1 MNDELK
7 KRTVLI
13 VEDEKSLKSHVMRS
27 ALNRLEKALR
37 ERGIRSM
44 RAASCEESL
53 PLLETEMDI
62 DCFLIY
68 SDMLPGREEQDH
80 TLGLLQQI
88 HARHNG
94 VPVFLLADRQ
104 STSEHLNMALMKDAN
119 EFAWIFE
126 DSAVFLA
133 GRVESAIA
141 RYRKA
146 LLPPLMKA
154 IWEYNEQNHEYSWA
168 APGHQGG
175 IGFTKSPSGKKF
187 YDFYGENL
195 FRTDTG
201 IERSSIGSLL
211 DHQGAFRESELLA
224 AEVFGADESYS
235 MVGGTSSA
243 NRTLFQACVT
253 EKDFVLCDR
262 NCHKSIEQG
271 LILTGASPV
280 YMVPT
285 RNRYGIIGPIPP
297 SELTLASLGKKLK
310 ESIFCRDSNA
320 PLAYSVVTNCT
331 YDGICYNAKRM
342 EELLTKAHLPR
353 IHFDEAWY
361 AYARFHEIY
370 KDHFAMRGLPDKT
383 GPAIYATHST
393 HKLLNALSQ
402 ASYIHVRHGS
412 HKIDFDRF
420 NQAYMIHST
429 TSPLYAICASNDIAT
444 GMMKESGPELIR
456 EVIAEAVDFRQAVA
470 RLEEEFSER
479 GEWFFRSWNPET
491 IHCSCSGK
499 SFPFAKAP
507 RELLISR
514 QSCWVLDPA
523 ENWHGFP
530 SLEENY
536 AMLDPIK
543 VSILSPGMG
552 SDGKFQDHG
561 IPAQLVSA
569 FLYREGIVPT
579 RTTDF
584 QLMFLFS
591 MGITKGKWG
600 TLLNTL
606 LKFKEFYDRNVPVST
621 VLPSLAKQ
629 YPHIYKNMKLQT
641 LSEKMFDF
649 ITANDPTGT
658 LNKAFSAL
666 PEQKLTPRKAYER
679 IVSNEVEFVPLDQ
692 LENRTGATAVIPY
705 PPGIPLLMSGESFG
719 SAGSAWIQY
728 LRVLEKWDRLFP
740 GFEHVTEG
748 VKVTDGKYAVLC
760 VK

>member
-1 MNDELK
+1 MNQELQSK
-7 KRTVLI
+7 KVLI
-13 VEDEKSLKSHVMRS
+13 IEDPESKISLAINSVIAKLMEELSFTELESERIFS
-27 ALNRLEKALR
+27 EEEALPVVTA
-37 ERGIRSM
+37 SM
-44 RAASCEESL
+44 
-53 PLLETEMDI
+53 DY
-62 DCFLIY
+62 DCFLV
-68 SDMLPGREEQDH
+68 STDMDFWKDEEH
-80 TLGLLQQI
+80 ITRKLLNRIRCRQPD
-88 HARHNG
+88 
-94 VPVFLLADRQ
+94 VPVFLLADREK
-104 STSEHLNMALMKDAN
+104 TSRKLNTCLMSLAD
-119 EFAWIFE
+119 EFVWILE
-126 DSAVFLA
+126 DSPRFIA
-133 GRVESAIA
+133 GRIESAIA
-141 RYRKA
+141 RYRNA
-146 LLPPLMKA
+146 LMPPLMKA
-154 IWEYNEQNHEYSWA
+154 IWNYNETHHEYSWA

-175 IGFTKSPSGKKF
+175 IGFTKTPAGKKF

-280 YMVPT
+280 YMIPT

-370 KDHFAMRGLPDKT
+370 KDHFAMRGVPDKN
-383 GPAIYATHST
+383 GPAVYATHST

-402 ASYIHVRHGS
+402 ASYIHIRHGS

-470 RLEEEFSER
+470 RLEEEFSEK
-479 GEWFFRSWNPET
+479 GEWFFHSWNPET

-499 SFPFAKAP
+499 SYPFSKAP
-507 RELLISR
+507 RELLIRR

-523 ENWHGFP
+523 ENWHGFAG
-530 SLEENY
+530 LEENY

-552 SDGKFQDHG
+552 SDGKFQEHG

-606 LKFKEFYDRNVPVST
+606 LKFKEFYDKNVPVDT
-621 VLPSLAKQ
+621 VLPSLVKE

-641 LSEKMFDF
+641 LSDKMFDF

-658 LNKAFSAL
+658 LNKAFSSL

-748 VKVTDGKYAVLC
+748 VKVTDGRYSVLC

>member
-104 STSEHLNMALMKDAN
+104 STSEHLNMALMKGAN

-342 EELLTKAHLPR
+342 
-353 IHFDEAWY
+353 D
-361 AYARFHEIY
+361 
-370 KDHFAMRGLPDKT
+370 
-383 GPAIYATHST
+383 S
-393 HKLLNALSQ
+393 
-402 ASYIHVRHGS
+402 
-412 HKIDFDRF
+412 
-420 NQAYMIHST
+420 
-429 TSPLYAICASNDIAT
+429 
-444 GMMKESGPELIR
+444 
-456 EVIAEAVDFRQAVA
+456 
-470 RLEEEFSER
+470 
-479 GEWFFRSWNPET
+479 
-491 IHCSCSGK
+491 
-499 SFPFAKAP
+499 
-507 RELLISR
+507 
-514 QSCWVLDPA
+514 
-523 ENWHGFP
+523 
-530 SLEENY
+530 
-536 AMLDPIK
+536 
-543 VSILSPGMG
+543 
-552 SDGKFQDHG
+552 
-561 IPAQLVSA
+561 
-569 FLYREGIVPT
+569 
-579 RTTDF
+579 
-584 QLMFLFS
+584 
-591 MGITKGKWG
+591 
-600 TLLNTL
+600 
-606 LKFKEFYDRNVPVST
+606 
-621 VLPSLAKQ
+621 
-629 YPHIYKNMKLQT
+629 
-641 LSEKMFDF
+641 
-649 ITANDPTGT
+649 
-658 LNKAFSAL
+658 
-666 PEQKLTPRKAYER
+666 
-679 IVSNEVEFVPLDQ
+679 
-692 LENRTGATAVIPY
+692 
-705 PPGIPLLMSGESFG
+705 
-719 SAGSAWIQY
+719 
-728 LRVLEKWDRLFP
+728 
-740 GFEHVTEG
+740 
-748 VKVTDGKYAVLC
+748 
-760 VK
+760 